1 MGSGGG
7 GSGTEKP
14 KDERVKEGI
23 CLLKQ
28 LADAGV
34 VNTAPGWD
42 ELKKQISDW
51 VISGAR
57 WEGRIEFPTY
67 GRYADVV
74 LPRRAGQVAE
84 IAFKV
89 RRVGR

>member
-1 MGSGGG
+1 MGSGR
-7 GSGTEKP
+7 GSGVEKP
-14 KDERVKEGI
+14 KEERVKEGI
-23 CLLKQ
+23 SLLKQ
-28 LADAGV
+28 LAEAGV
-34 VNTAPGWD
+34 VNTAPGWE

-51 VISGAR
+51 VSTGVR
-57 WEGRIEFPTY
+57 WEGRIEFPSY

-84 IAFKV
+84 LAFKM